1 MSVKELTEA
10 IKNENVSFGIKE
22 VLKAVKV
29 KKVKKTSRVF
39 ISKDARETTIEVLEK
54 AGVEFEVLKSK
65 QELTKLLG
73 LDFESEVFFIQ

>member
-22 VLKAVKV
+22 VLKAVKA
-29 KKVKKTSRVF
+29 KKIKKTSRIFV
-39 ISKDARETTIEVLEK
+39 SKDARATTIEVLEN

-65 QELTKLLG
+65 EELKKLLN
-73 LDFESEVFFIQ
+73 LDFESEVFFIR

>member
-29 KKVKKTSRVF
+29 KKMKKTSRVF